1 MFWMPKNLQVNVNA
15 SPSEEQ
21 LFHGVQQHFQS
32 QVKFI

>member
-1 MFWMPKNLQVNVNA
+1 VNA

-32 QVKFI
+32 QVKFIWNYSIVSLRQ